1 MIILRLC
8 DTPLFAGVFKPID
21 TTEKEICS
29 RFSGVSNPP
38 GKASAMVLVESL
50 SGKTPL
56 GKASIV
62 DLVEFSFHQERPLP

>member
-8 DTPLFAGVFKPID
+8 DTPLFVGVFKPID

-38 GKASAMVLVESL
+38 GKASA
-50 SGKTPL
+50 
-56 GKASIV
+56 I
-62 DLVEFSFHQERPLP
+62 DLVETLLFNNLENVKFKNRFLSCVV

>member
-8 DTPLFAGVFKPID
+8 DTPLFVGVFKPID

-38 GKASAMVLVESL
+38 GKASA
-50 SGKTPL
+50 
-56 GKASIV
+56 I
-62 DLVEFSFHQERPLP
+62 DLVETLLFNNLENVKL